1 MAGGKEG
8 IAILPPHLHRGS
20 AEGAGGGSAAA
31 LRQRWHLT
39 GAASRAPLACAG
51 SRAVLVP
58 TTESRSWSRCGLPA
72 ARTGSLLLIR
82 TLGVGLLR

>member
-51 SRAVLVP
+51 SRAVPVP